1 MNSKLKSLPI
11 TEKIQLVED
20 LWDSI
25 ALEKGAIPLTSDQRL
40 ELDKRLDSFDIDQ
53 NLGRPF
59 SDAITEIRGKL

>member
-25 ALEKGAIPLTSDQRL
+25 ALEKGAIPLTSEQRL
-40 ELDKRLDSFDIDQ
+40 ELDNRLDAFEIDQ

-59 SDAITEIRGKL
+59 SETIAEIRSKL